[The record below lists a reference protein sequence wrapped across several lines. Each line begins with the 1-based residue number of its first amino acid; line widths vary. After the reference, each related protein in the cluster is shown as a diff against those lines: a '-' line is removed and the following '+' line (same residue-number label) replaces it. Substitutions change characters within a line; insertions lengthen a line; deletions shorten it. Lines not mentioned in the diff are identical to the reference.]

1 MHACMCACTYMCK
14 CACMYLFAST
24 CVFVC
29 ASVHTG
35 LRAYMCALAWVHE
48 CRCARMRGWVHA
60 HMREE
65 CACVVSDPASSPP
78 WKPSVGLACMH
89 SFCAPGA
96 ATSEPLAV
104 DPLAAV
110 GPSRIPFHE
119 GHGCSI
125 PQKQLLNIS
134 RIQCFGFLW
143 SRRPLEGH
151 FSTTHS
157 DRIYTRIIWRILR
170 RLKFT

>member
-1 MHACMCACTYMCK
+1 
-14 CACMYLFAST
+14 MYLYART
-24 CVFVC
+24 HVRVCLRVHLCTQVCVHVC
-29 ASVHTG
+29 ARVQG
-35 LRAYMCALAWVHE
+35 C
-48 CRCARMRGWVHA
+48 VHA
-60 HMREE
+60 HVRACGGGCMHIFLREE
-65 CACVVSDPASSPP
+65 CACAVSGPASSPP

>member
-1 MHACMCACTYMCK
+1 MHACMCACLYMCK
-14 CACMYLFAST
+14 CACMYLFART
-24 CVFVC
+24 CVIMC

-35 LRAYMCALAWVHE
+35 LRACMCALAGVRE

-65 CACVVSDPASSPP
+65 CACVVSDPASYPP

-89 SFCAPGA
+89 CTYSNPGAPGA
-96 ATSEPLAV
+96 AASEPLAV
-104 DPLAAV
+104 EPLAAV

-125 PQKQLLNIS
+125 PQKRTIVRMQG
-134 RIQCFGFLW
+134 FGFL
-143 SRRPLEGH
+143 
-151 FSTTHS
+151 
-157 DRIYTRIIWRILR
+157 
-170 RLKFT
+170 